1 MNVLHVPPWAWAATV
16 VALVVLL
23 GADLLLSARRRGPVR
38 LGEAALWTTVMIAAA
53 VAFGAL
59 IAVTAGGTA
68 AGQFFAGWLTE
79 YSLSLDN
86 LLVFVFLIGS
96 SAVASRY
103 HGRVLLIG
111 ILFALVLRGVL
122 IALGGAALHRFA
134 WVEYLFGAFLIF
146 AAAQMAFRRSDSAG
160 STGHS
165 RALQIAR
172 RVVPVASQGEGAK
185 LTTRIQ
191 GRRYATPLL
200 ILIIAIAVTDVLLA
214 VDSIPAIFGL
224 TSDPFL
230 VFSANLFAL
239 LGLRHLY
246 FLVSGLL
253 TRLVYLSTGLAII
266 LGFIGLKLFSEAL
279 RGNHIDHLGPVPV
292 PDVSTILSLTVIAGV
307 LIVVTVSSLVF
318 GRRRADVAGAAQPA
332 ELPVQASPAG
342 QPGGDGE
349 PRQPEGDGESAR
361 ARGTGWA
368 GHDAPPGKECSQP
381 RPAASTGPGRRAG
394 DWRPP
399 TLSPE
404 RRGHAAGPAPEP
416 RRPSR
421 RWPAG

>member
-1 MNVLHVPPWAWAATV
+1 MNVLHVPAWAWAATV

-23 GADLLLSARRRGPVR
+23 GADFLRSARRPGPVR
-38 LGEAALWTTVMIAAA
+38 LGEAALWTAAMIVAA

-59 IAVTAGGTA
+59 IAVTAGGAA

-103 HGRVLLIG
+103 HGRVLMLG

-146 AAAQMAFRRSDSAG
+146 AAAQMALRRSDSAG
-160 STGHS
+160 RTGHS

-172 RVVPVASQGEGAK
+172 RVVPVSSRGEGAK
-185 LTTRIQ
+185 LTTRVQ
-191 GRRYATPLL
+191 GRRHATPLL

-253 TRLVYLSTGLAII
+253 SRLVYLSTGLAII

-292 PDVSTILSLTVIAGV
+292 PLISTALSLTVIAGV
-307 LIVVTVSSLVF
+307 LIVVTVTSLVF
-318 GRRRADVAGAAQPA
+318 GRRHADEAGAAQSA
-332 ELPVQASPAG
+332 EPPGRASHTG
-342 QPGGDGE
+342 QPDGGGE
-349 PRQPEGDGESAR
+349 PDR
-361 ARGTGWA
+361 ARETGWA
-368 GHDAPPGKECSQP
+368 EQEAPPGKERSRP
-381 RPAASTGPGRRAG
+381 RPGASTGAGRRAG
-394 DWRPP
+394 DWRPS
-399 TLSPE
+399 TRSPE
-404 RRGHAAGPAPEP
+404 RHGHAAGPPPEP